1 MAGIIADSAAKAS
14 GRRSETRRDEP
25 SVHENVSEHR
35 RIPCSKWQMEFPD
48 SCVESRLQTRSNYA
62 TARNYWISPP
72 HRAEPPVPVIRHFEF
87 HSGGIGNP
95 RDFPPLASESFE
107 WSRLIDSRCIDTDSR
122 DRFYEAKIDREEIK
136 KSIYWFILSTHCGI
150 KIYENPRFHRFFRSI
165 SIPPCLN
172 FQLINNNW

>member
-1 MAGIIADSAAKAS
+1 MARIIGDSAAKAS
-14 GRRSETRRDEP
+14 GRRSERRDETRRDEP

-87 HSGGIGNP
+87 HSGAIGNP
-95 RDFPPLASESFE
+95 RDFPPLASESSE
-107 WSRLIDSRCIDTDSR
+107 RSRFIYSRCIDIDSR
-122 DRFYEAKIDREEIK
+122 DRFYEAKIEMK
-136 KSIYWFILSTHCGI
+136 K
-150 KIYENPRFHRFFRSI
+150 RI
-165 SIPPCLN
+165 SIDL
-172 FQLINNNW
+172 FY

>member
-62 TARNYWISPP
+62 TARNYWIAPP

-136 KSIYWFILSTHCGI
+136 KSIYWFILSTHCGKI
-150 KIYENPRFHRFFRSI
+150 KIESIENENPRFHRFFRSI
-165 SIPPCLN
+165 SIPPRQN
-172 FQLINNNW
+172 FNW